1 MATSLKIDDELKG
14 RVQHLADVRQRSPHW
29 IMRVAIEQYVER
41 EEARESFK
49 QEALASWVVY
59 QETGRHLAAS
69 EIRSWLNAWG
79 TPSEAGV
86 PECHE

>member
-1 MATSLKIDDELKG
+1 MATSLKVDDELKG
-14 RVQHLADVRQRSPHW
+14 RVQHLADARQRSPYW
-29 IMRVAIEQYVER
+29 IMREAIQQYMEH

-49 QEALASWVVY
+49 QEALASWVAY

-69 EIRSWLNAWG
+69 EIRHWLDTWG
-79 TPSEAGV
+79 TPSEIGA